1 MNSFFY
7 RYSFMKSYSYSYA
20 FVGEAPR
27 MRICQFV
34 HETRTKLDQ
43 AKIQSFLHTYCISE
57 LLLKVCDI
65 PRDYYNA
72 SMHEGR
78 KLNQSQQEHTLISFL
93 VRGANTVSSLTP
105 TMIKSR
111 ILCSPIV
118 TSRLSSTFNNA
129 ETSNPVSSHT
139 YRYSKKVSKS

>member
-1 MNSFFY
+1 M
-7 RYSFMKSYSYSYA
+7 
-20 FVGEAPR
+20 
-27 MRICQFV
+27 II
-34 HETRTKLDQ
+34 KLDQ
-43 AKIQSFLHTYCISE
+43 ARSRASYIHIISYCISE
-57 LLLKVCDI
+57 FLFKVRDI

-72 SMHEGR
+72 RMHEER
-78 KLNQSQQEHTLISFL
+78 KLNQSEQEHTLISFL

-139 YRYSKKVSKS
+139 YRYSRKVSQSLTMNLETKRE